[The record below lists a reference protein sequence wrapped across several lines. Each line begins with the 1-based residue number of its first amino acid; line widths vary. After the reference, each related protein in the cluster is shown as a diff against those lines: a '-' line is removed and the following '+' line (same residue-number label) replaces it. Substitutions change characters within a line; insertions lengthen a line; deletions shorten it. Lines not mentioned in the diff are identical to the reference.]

1 MRIERQWILCDD
13 NGSWLFCAGKNF
25 AHRELW
31 IAALFPSRFTQ
42 ISFPE
47 LYSLKVN
54 RSGSGAKVLLALLQY
69 KWQAIW
75 AFAMPREKKKQ
86 WAWKIMYFVHKVIC
100 RDFHTQENVFF
111 FCSYGFRNMNLFA
124 SINIRWQPIPIKRER
139 KNLLSALFV
148 L

>member
-75 AFAMPREKKKQ
+75 AFALPREQKSSEHEKLCILFTKSFVEISTHKK
-86 WAWKIMYFVHKVIC
+86 
-100 RDFHTQENVFF
+100 TFF

-124 SINIRWQPIPIKRER
+124 NINIRWQPIPIKRER